1 MKPEKAYRRQAIV
14 ALDFI
19 QEKKTARGAGG
30 YGSTGINKGGHY
42 VGFQSDSEGQR

>member
-1 MKPEKAYRRQAIV
+1 MKPEKACRRMAIV

-30 YGSTGINKGGHY
+30 YGSTG
-42 VGFQSDSEGQR
+42 R

>member
-1 MKPEKAYRRQAIV
+1 MRPERAYRRQAIV

-30 YGSTGINKGGHY
+30 YGSTGDK
-42 VGFQSDSEGQR
+42 QRRALCQISV

>member
-1 MKPEKAYRRQAIV
+1 MRPKREYSRMAIV

-30 YGSTGINKGGHY
+30 YGSTGA
-42 VGFQSDSEGQR
+42 

>member
-1 MKPEKAYRRQAIV
+1 MRPEREYRRMAIV

-30 YGSTGINKGGHY
+30 YGATGA
-42 VGFQSDSEGQR
+42 